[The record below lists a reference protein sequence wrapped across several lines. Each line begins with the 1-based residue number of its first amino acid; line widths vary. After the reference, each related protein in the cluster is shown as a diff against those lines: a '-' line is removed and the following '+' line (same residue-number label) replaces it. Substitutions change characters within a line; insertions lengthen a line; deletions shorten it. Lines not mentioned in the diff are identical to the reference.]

1 MGGQHDNVGG
11 AGRARRAAT
20 RLRARREALA
30 RIARH
35 QHGVVSRNQL
45 LDLGF
50 SAREVDNLVRSCTLR
65 RLHRS
70 VYLLGQVEPPL
81 AREMAAVLACGS
93 NAVLS
98 HRNAAVL
105 WGLLPITAAATPEVS
120 VPARNPGLKPGIVI
134 HRVVALDPRDV
145 TKLERIPIT
154 RPARTLVDL
163 AALLDRRELERAL
176 AEAYAK
182 RRFTRAALG
191 AVLNRAANAPGT
203 AALRR
208 ALATDLAP
216 ALTRSEAEERLLGL
230 IRKAGLPSPEVNAR
244 LERYEVD
251 FLWPAERLVVE
262 VDGFRYHSSRAAF
275 ERDRLRDAKLQAQ
288 GHRVMRVTWRQI
300 IEAPE
305 AVLVRIAQ
313 GLAVSRAAAGRIG

>member
-1 MGGQHDNVGG
+1 
-11 AGRARRAAT
+11 
-20 RLRARREALA
+20 
-30 RIARH
+30 
-35 QHGVVSRNQL
+35 
-45 LDLGF
+45 
-50 SAREVDNLVRSCTLR
+50 
-65 RLHRS
+65 
-70 VYLLGQVEPPL
+70 
-81 AREMAAVLACGS
+81 MAAVLACGS